1 MRQVPNDIVS
11 TLINKLPSVLA
22 MIDLHN
28 VDNKTF
34 NAVRLINKSLKRLKK
49 IEENKKK
56 KKKKKNRYYEN

>member
-1 MRQVPNDIVS
+1 MRNVPNDIVS

-34 NAVRLINKSLKRLKK
+34 NAVRVINKSLKRLKK
-49 IEENKKK
+49 IEEDETRNHKQ
-56 KKKKKNRYYEN
+56 

>member
-1 MRQVPNDIVS
+1 MRKVPNDIVS

-34 NAVRLINKSLKRLKK
+34 NAVRVINKSLKRLKK
-49 IEENKKK
+49 IEEDETRNHKQ
-56 KKKKKNRYYEN
+56 

>member
-1 MRQVPNDIVS
+1 MRKVPNDIVS

-34 NAVRLINKSLKRLKK
+34 NAVRVINKSLKRLKK
-49 IEENKKK
+49 IEDNETRNHKQ
-56 KKKKKNRYYEN
+56 

>member
-1 MRQVPNDIVS
+1 MRKVPNDIVS

-34 NAVRLINKSLKRLKK
+34 NAVRVINKSLKRLKK
-49 IEENKKK
+49 IDEDETRNHKQ
-56 KKKKKNRYYEN
+56 

>member
-1 MRQVPNDIVS
+1 MRNVPNDIVS

-28 VDNKTF
+28 VDNRTF

-49 IEENKKK
+49 IDEDETRNHKQ
-56 KKKKKNRYYEN
+56 

>member
-34 NAVRLINKSLKRLKK
+34 NAVRVINKSLKRLKK
-49 IEENKKK
+49 IDEDETRNHKQ
-56 KKKKKNRYYEN
+56 

>member
-1 MRQVPNDIVS
+1 MRKVPNDIVS

-49 IEENKKK
+49 IEYDETRNHKQ
-56 KKKKKNRYYEN
+56 

>member
-1 MRQVPNDIVS
+1 MRNVPNDVVS

-49 IEENKKK
+49 IEDDETRNHKQ
-56 KKKKKNRYYEN
+56 

>member
-1 MRQVPNDIVS
+1 MRNVPNDIVS

-49 IEENKKK
+49 IDEDETRNHKQ
-56 KKKKKNRYYEN
+56 

>member
-1 MRQVPNDIVS
+1 MRNVPNDIVS

-34 NAVRLINKSLKRLKK
+34 NAVRVINKSLKRLKK
-49 IEENKKK
+49 IEDDETRNQKQ
-56 KKKKKNRYYEN
+56 

>member
-1 MRQVPNDIVS
+1 MRNVPNDIVS

-34 NAVRLINKSLKRLKK
+34 NAVRLINKSIKRLKK
-49 IEENKKK
+49 IEDDETRNHKQ
-56 KKKKKNRYYEN
+56 

>member
-1 MRQVPNDIVS
+1 MRNVPNDIVS

-34 NAVRLINKSLKRLKK
+34 NAVRLINKSIKRLKK
-49 IEENKKK
+49 IDEDETRNHKQ
-56 KKKKKNRYYEN
+56 

>member
-1 MRQVPNDIVS
+1 MRNVPNDIVS

-34 NAVRLINKSLKRLKK
+34 NAVRVINKSLKRLKK
-49 IEENKKK
+49 SEEDETRNHKQ
-56 KKKKKNRYYEN
+56 

>member
-34 NAVRLINKSLKRLKK
+34 NAVRVINKSLKRLKK
-49 IEENKKK
+49 IEDDETRNHKQ
-56 KKKKKNRYYEN
+56 

>member
-1 MRQVPNDIVS
+1 MRQVPNSIVS

-34 NAVRLINKSLKRLKK
+34 NAVRVINKSLKRLKK
-49 IEENKKK
+49 IEDDETRNHKQ
-56 KKKKKNRYYEN
+56 

>member
-1 MRQVPNDIVS
+1 MRNVPNDIVS

-34 NAVRLINKSLKRLKK
+34 NAVRVINKLLKRLKK
-49 IEENKKK
+49 IEDDETRNHKQ
-56 KKKKKNRYYEN
+56 

>member
-1 MRQVPNDIVS
+1 MRNVPNDIVS

-34 NAVRLINKSLKRLKK
+34 NAVRVINKSLKRLKK
-49 IEENKKK
+49 IDEDET
-56 KKKKKNRYYEN
+56 KNHKQ

>member
-1 MRQVPNDIVS
+1 MRNVPNDIVS

-34 NAVRLINKSLKRLKK
+34 NAVRVINKSLKRLKK
-49 IEENKKK
+49 IEDDETRNHKQ
-56 KKKKKNRYYEN
+56 

>member
-22 MIDLHN
+22 IIDLHN
-28 VDNKTF
+28 VDNRTF

-49 IEENKKK
+49 IEDDETRNHKQ
-56 KKKKKNRYYEN
+56 

>member
-1 MRQVPNDIVS
+1 MRKVPNDIVS

-49 IEENKKK
+49 IEEDETRNHKQ
-56 KKKKKNRYYEN
+56 

>member
-22 MIDLHN
+22 IIDLHN

-49 IEENKKK
+49 IEEDETRNHKQ
-56 KKKKKNRYYEN
+56 

>member
-34 NAVRLINKSLKRLKK
+34 NAVRVINKSLKRLKK
-49 IEENKKK
+49 IEYDETRNHKQ
-56 KKKKKNRYYEN
+56 

>member
-34 NAVRLINKSLKRLKK
+34 NAVRVINKSLKRLEK
-49 IEENKKK
+49 IDEDETRNHKQ
-56 KKKKKNRYYEN
+56 

>member
-28 VDNKTF
+28 VDNRTF

-49 IEENKKK
+49 IEDDETRNHKQ
-56 KKKKKNRYYEN
+56 

>member
-1 MRQVPNDIVS
+1 MRNVPNDIVS

-34 NAVRLINKSLKRLKK
+34 NAVRVINKSLKRLKK
-49 IEENKKK
+49 IEDDETRNYKQ
-56 KKKKKNRYYEN
+56 